1 MSHSQA
7 AAAGAAHATRG
18 RDCWGSEWGQAGLSE
33 PAHQRPICQAFP
45 RDSGEQTQGKGAKFG
60 IAYSRDFLAFCRGFK
75 EKWVSLLEGNVE
87 MLETQYSLQRWG
99 ERLWALFF
107 QKNRESP
114 HGLGNVKW
122 AGYTSSFLILPD
134 RVEERLNLLC
144 GCSTSVGHWDALKM
158 SEVDCV
164 VYCGQMHGKDYLEAA

>member
-7 AAAGAAHATRG
+7 AAAGTARAVRG
-18 RDCWGSEWGQAGLSE
+18 RDFWGSEWGQAGLSE
-33 PAHQRPICQAFP
+33 PAHQRPICQTFP
-45 RDSGEQTQGKGAKFG
+45 RDSGEQTQGKGQNLALPSLG
-60 IAYSRDFLAFCRGFK
+60 ISWPFVGDLRRNESPYLR
-75 EKWVSLLEGNVE
+75 E
-87 MLETQYSLQRWG
+87 MWKCLKHSIHCKGG

-164 VYCGQMHGKDYLEAA
+164 VYCGQMHGKD

>member
-1 MSHSQA
+1 MCFYVSQPGCSSWHSPCRA
-7 AAAGAAHATRG
+7 WEGLLRIWVGPGWAVRASTPKTRLPNLPE
-18 RDCWGSEWGQAGLSE
+18 RQWWTNTGQ
-33 PAHQRPICQAFP
+33 R
-45 RDSGEQTQGKGAKFG
+45 AKFG
-60 IAYSRDFLAFCRGFK
+60 IAFSRDFLAFCRGFK

-122 AGYTSSFLILPD
+122 AGYTSSFLILLD

-164 VYCGQMHGKDYLEAA
+164 VYCGQMHGKD